1 MTSQGA
7 AAKKGSQR
15 FKFINATIAE
25 LKKVVWLSRREV
37 VYLTSLVLI
46 VIIVVGAFLGVVDFG
61 FAKLVDGLFLGR

>member
-15 FKFINATIAE
+15 FKFISETIAE
-25 LKKVVWLSRREV
+25 LKKVVWLSRPDV
-37 VYLTSLVLI
+37 IKLTGYVLI
-46 VIIVVGAFLGVVDFG
+46 VVIVVGAFLGVIDFG

>member
-15 FKFINATIAE
+15 FKFINETIAE